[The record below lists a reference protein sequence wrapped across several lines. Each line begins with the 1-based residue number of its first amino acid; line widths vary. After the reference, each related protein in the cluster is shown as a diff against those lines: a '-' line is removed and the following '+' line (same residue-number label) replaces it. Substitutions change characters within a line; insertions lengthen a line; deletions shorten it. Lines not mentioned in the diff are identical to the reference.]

1 MIESN
6 DLINIMKFPII
17 STIAVTLCALAA
29 TAQAE
34 LKVASVNVTE
44 LYTLFYKRFET
55 ETRLKEQEAAIK
67 ADIKTRE
74 EKLVALQEE
83 DKKIQAQYDPSLAES
98 AVKKLRDQHAVKQN
112 EIQAATQELQTY
124 VQRRSLAFRELFRR
138 DMVLLFN
145 EVQKTIEDVATAS
158 GYDLVIDS
166 SATNANPGTK
176 IFPYVKSTFDITP
189 EVLKKL
195 NAGAPAGFDP
205 KAELQ
210 RLYGSSAI
218 PGQPAAEPAK

>member
-1 MIESN
+1 
-6 DLINIMKFPII
+6 MKFPII
-17 STIAVTLCALAA
+17 STIVVTLCALAA

-44 LYTLFYKRFET
+44 LYTLFYKRFDT

-67 ADIKTRE
+67 ADIKERE
-74 EKLVALQEE
+74 DKLNALMEE
-83 DKKIQAQYDPSLAES
+83 DKKIQAQYDPTLSEA

-112 EIQAATQELQTY
+112 EIQAAQQELQTY

-138 DMVLLFN
+138 DMALLFN
-145 EVQKTIEDVATAS
+145 EVQQTIDEVAGKG

-166 SATNANPGTK
+166 SATNATPGTK
-176 IFPYVKSTFDITP
+176 IFPYVKASFDITP

-195 NAGAPAGFDP
+195 NNGAPAGFDP
-205 KAELQ
+205 RAELQ

-218 PGQPAAEPAK
+218 PGQQQPAPAPAGK

>member
-1 MIESN
+1 M
-6 DLINIMKFPII
+6 
-17 STIAVTLCALAA
+17 
-29 TAQAE
+29 
-34 LKVASVNVTE
+34 
-44 LYTLFYKRFET
+44 
-55 ETRLKEQEAAIK
+55 
-67 ADIKTRE
+67 
-74 EKLVALQEE
+74 
-83 DKKIQAQYDPSLAES
+83 
-98 AVKKLRDQHAVKQN
+98 
-112 EIQAATQELQTY
+112 
-124 VQRRSLAFRELFRR
+124 QRRSLAFRELFRR